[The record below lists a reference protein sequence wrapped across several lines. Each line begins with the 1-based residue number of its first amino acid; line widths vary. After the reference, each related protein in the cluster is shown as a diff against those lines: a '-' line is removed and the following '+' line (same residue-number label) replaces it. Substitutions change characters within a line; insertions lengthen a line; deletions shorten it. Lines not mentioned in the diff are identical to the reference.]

1 MAHSR
6 QRRHVLSSEDA
17 HCVLPSALLGVYASK
32 QQQQQHSPIPANSSR
47 SPHLPAT
54 VFLSDGER
62 DASNPSRL
70 VCDEDRERWVRAP
83 PNCNPFDAR
92 ASFSCSSMS
101 CRAVGDATVQAT
113 YGRIRLN
120 TATGVERPSCGGD
133 GGDIGLHSTKR
144 VCHSTDCRQHVDG
157 CFSSRTRWSP
167 SLDTNPDRNAFAHP
181 VVYVPVRLDMCAKSP
196 IHPTPQSESTVRP
209 LVNGSPSH
217 APTPD
222 LPLQKG
228 AAEAELHCTAAT
240 SSTATYKMPPC
251 CCTANEGHSDRGG
264 ASPSTVSSSSTSSHS

>member
-1 MAHSR
+1 MSIL
-6 QRRHVLSSEDA
+6 Q
-17 HCVLPSALLGVYASK
+17 
-32 QQQQQHSPIPANSSR
+32 
-47 SPHLPAT
+47 
-54 VFLSDGER
+54 
-62 DASNPSRL
+62 SRL

-101 CRAVGDATVQAT
+101 CRAARDATVQAT

-133 GGDIGLHSTKR
+133 GGEIGLHSTKR

-209 LVNGSPSH
+209 LVSGSPSH
-217 APTPD
+217 APTPE

-228 AAEAELHCTAAT
+228 TAEAELHCTATT

-264 ASPSTVSSSSTSSHS
+264 TSPSTVSSSSTSSHS